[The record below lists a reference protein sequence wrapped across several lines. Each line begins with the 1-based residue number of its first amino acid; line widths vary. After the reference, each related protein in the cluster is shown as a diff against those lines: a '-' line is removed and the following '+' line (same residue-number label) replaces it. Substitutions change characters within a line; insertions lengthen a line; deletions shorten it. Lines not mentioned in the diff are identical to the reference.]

1 MPKLKSNM
9 CGFRLSEHN
18 TNYHFFLK
26 KKKNLQQNSFR
37 KLINLSLEPDVVS
50 I

>member
-1 MPKLKSNM
+1 MPKLKSNK

-18 TNYHFFLK
+18 TNYHFFF
-26 KKKNLQQNSFR
+26 KKNLPQNSFR

>member
-1 MPKLKSNM
+1 MPKLKSNK

-18 TNYHFFLK
+18 TNYHFFL